1 MPVSEADARQSGE
14 ADPPAGAVGTDGDRL
29 RRRWWL
35 IGLGGLGAACVVVA
49 GVLAGTY
56 RPVGFGGYW
65 GAGSLPGL
73 PTGVGLR
80 DVNVFGMSNGD
91 VYVPPQRGIFT
102 VTESI
107 QNSGSLAVTIEAVTL
122 IRPGQTRIST
132 WPLRTAGQAM
142 YLPEYGP
149 RPAMGRRV
157 AGLSLRPGQAIVVG
171 IPARLRSACYVPNG
185 WTGVNV
191 FYVKERF
198 LFFTHWVAIPLGT
211 PLIFHEP
218 EADAPGMACPGN

>member
-1 MPVSEADARQSGE
+1 MVANRA
-14 ADPPAGAVGTDGDRL
+14 
-29 RRRWWL
+29 
-35 IGLGGLGAACVVVA
+35 GGLGAVCVVVA

-65 GAGSLPGL
+65 GGSFPGL

-80 DVNVFGMSNGD
+80 DVNTFGMSNGD

-102 VTESI
+102 VNESI

-132 WPLRTAGQAM
+132 WPLRTAGQTM

-171 IPARLRSACYVPNG
+171 IPARLRSACYAPNG

-191 FYVKERF
+191 FYVK
-198 LFFTHWVAIPLGT
+198 
-211 PLIFHEP
+211 
-218 EADAPGMACPGN
+218 